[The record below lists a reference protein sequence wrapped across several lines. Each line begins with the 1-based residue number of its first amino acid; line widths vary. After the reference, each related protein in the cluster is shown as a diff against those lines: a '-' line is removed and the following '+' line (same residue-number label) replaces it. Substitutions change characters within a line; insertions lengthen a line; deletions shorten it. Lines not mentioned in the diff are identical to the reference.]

1 MLKKTIT
8 YTDFEGNQR
17 TEDYYFNL
25 SKTEL
30 MRMELS
36 TEGGLGKKLEGIS
49 KSENV
54 PELIK
59 MFEMLIKVSYGVKSD
74 DGKKF
79 VKNEKT
85 TEDFI
90 NSAAYDELFMSLIT
104 NTDEAIA
111 FFKSIMP
118 GEVQASLENDDRI
131 KELKAKANVDA
142 L

>member
-17 TEDYYFNL
+17 TEDHYFNL

-36 TEGGLGKKLEGIS
+36 TEGGLGKKLESIA

-59 MFEMLIKVSYGVKSD
+59 MFEMLIKSSYGIKSD

-79 VKNEKT
+79 VKNEAI

-104 NTDEAIA
+104 NTDEAIS

-118 GEVQASLENDDRI
+118 GEVQTSLENDDRI

>member
-8 YTDFEGNQR
+8 YTDFEGVQR
-17 TEDYYFNL
+17 TEDHYFNL

-36 TEGGLGKKLEGIS
+36 TEGGLGKKLEAIS
-49 KSENV
+49 KSGNV
-54 PELIK
+54 PELVK
-59 MFEMLIKVSYGVKSD
+59 MFETLIKSSYGIKSD
-74 DGKKF
+74 DGKRF
-79 VKNEKT
+79 VKNDT
-85 TEDFI
+85 ITEDFI
-90 NSAAYDELFMSLIT
+90 NSAAYDELFMELIS
-104 NTDEAIA
+104 NTDEAIN

-118 GEVQASLENDDRI
+118 GEVQASLDNDDRI

>member
-17 TEDYYFNL
+17 TEDHYFNL
-25 SKTEL
+25 SKSEL

-36 TEGGLGKKLEGIS
+36 TEGGLGKKLESIAA
-49 KSENV
+49 SENV
-54 PELIK
+54 PKLIE
-59 MFEMLIKVSYGVKSD
+59 MFEMLIKSSYGVKSD

-79 VKNEKT
+79 IKNDKI
-85 TEDFI
+85 TEEFI

-104 NTDEAIA
+104 NTDEAIT

-118 GEVQASLENDDRI
+118 GDVQSSMDNDDRI